1 MPRYSQLGY
10 AALNVTDVARAAA
23 FYDATVGLMP
33 NGRGAAGESFF
44 RCGPDHHNIIL
55 YPAAAPGLKR
65 IGIEMEDDAALEELG
80 RTLAAQRVPV
90 FEVPAAER
98 EALHERRALRI
109 AEPSSGAVLEFY
121 SGMAREAEPFLARCA
136 KIRRIGHVVLRV
148 PDLAAAADFYTRTL
162 GFRVSDEI
170 AGQAVFMRPHPS
182 PYHHGI
188 ALFQGAAAKLHH
200 VNFMVSE
207 IDDIGRAMDRFAR
220 SGVRI
225 VYGPG
230 RHRPSDSFYLYFLEP
245 DGLTLEY
252 SFEMEE
258 FPARDARA
266 PRNLVPNRTSTD
278 FVEAVWE
285 AGLPPELGDI
295 ERLAWPH

>member
-10 AALNVTDVARAAA
+10 AALNVTDVARARK
-23 FYDATVGLMP
+23 FYEASVGLMP
-33 NGRGAAGESFF
+33 NGEGAAGEAFF
-44 RCGPDHHNIIL
+44 RCGPEHHNIVL
-55 YPAAAPGLKR
+55 YPASSPGLKR
-65 IGIEMEDDAALEELG
+65 IGIEMEDDAALDELQ
-80 RTLAAQRVPV
+80 RHLAAQQVQV
-90 FEVPAAER
+90 FEVPPAER
-98 EALHERRALRI
+98 QALHERRALRI

-121 SGMAREAEPFLARCA
+121 SGMERAARPFAASCA

-148 PDLAAAADFYTRTL
+148 PDLAATTGFYTRVL

-170 AGQAVFMRPHPS
+170 DGQAVFMRPHPS

-220 SGVRI
+220 NGVRI

-258 FPARDARA
+258 FPAANARA

-278 FVEAVWE
+278 FVESAWE
-285 AGLPPELGDI
+285 AALPPKVGDI
-295 ERLAWPH
+295 ERLASP

>member
-10 AALNVTDVARAAA
+10 AALNVSDVARAAA
-23 FYDATVGLMP
+23 FYEQTVGLMP
-33 NGRGAAGESFF
+33 NGRGAQGEAFF
-44 RCGPDHHNIIL
+44 RCGPEHHNIVL
-55 YPAAAPGLKR
+55 YPAASPGLKR
-65 IGIEMEDDAALEELG
+65 IGIEMEDDAALDELQ
-80 RTLAAQRVPV
+80 RHLAAQQVQIID
-90 FEVPAAER
+90 VPAPER
-98 EALHERRALRI
+98 DALHEKRALRI

-121 SGMAREAEPFLARCA
+121 SGMARAAQPFAARFA

-148 PDLAAAADFYTRTL
+148 PDLAATADFYTRVL

-170 AGQAVFMRPHPS
+170 DGQAVFMRPHPS

-188 ALFQGAAAKLHH
+188 ALFQGSAAKLHH

-220 SGVRI
+220 NNVRI

-266 PRNLVPNRTSTD
+266 PRNMVPNRTSTD

-285 AGLPPELGDI
+285 AGLPPKVGDI
-295 ERLAWPH
+295 ERLALPQ